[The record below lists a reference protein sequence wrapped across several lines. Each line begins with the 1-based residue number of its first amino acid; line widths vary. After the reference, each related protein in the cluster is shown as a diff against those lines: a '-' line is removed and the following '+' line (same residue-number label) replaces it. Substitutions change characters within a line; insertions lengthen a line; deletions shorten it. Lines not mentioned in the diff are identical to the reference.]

1 MSKYRRLARPAAVVG
16 VAALALAACG
26 GGSSGGS
33 SSASPSGA
41 SGYNAAMTS
50 IVNVSSVNG
59 GTLKIGSNSDCDS
72 WDPARTYYANCW
84 DMQRLF
90 TRTLM
95 GYVSKPGTAGTAVA
109 PDLASGPPTISSD
122 VRTWTYHL
130 QTGLKWDDGTPLTT
144 ADIKYGIERVFAT
157 DVINGGP
164 SSYYLTLLDNEK
176 TPYAGP
182 YKDKT
187 GQPMVDGA
195 PSITTPDATT
205 ITFHLTSPYSD
216 FNYIMALPA
225 ASPVPQAKDTGANYT
240 KHPSATGPFMIDTY
254 DVGKS
259 ISFKRNPNWS
269 QATDKIRT
277 PHVNAVTVQIITD
290 PDAEDQALKSGQ
302 IDVEQDGTGVQ
313 STFQAEILSD
323 PNLKKYADKAG
334 SGFTRYLVIPPSV
347 VPNVHCRRA
356 IAYALNKAD
365 LLLARGGSYGGAIAN
380 TMELPSL
387 PGYDPNAN
395 AYPTGADNT
404 GDVTKAKAELALC
417 GQPNGFSINEAYVNK
432 GKAAKVFAATQ
443 QALARVGI
451 TVVSAP
457 GDNASYYSTW
467 IGSPSNIVNH
477 KLGLL
482 QAGWGPD
489 FPTGYGF
496 FSSIVG
502 PPILPSGN
510 TNYASLNDPV
520 INGLLTQSLTA
531 TDAQKPAIFKQLDA
545 QVMSLAVM
553 IPYVYDYALDYRA
566 PRLTNV
572 YLQAGVGYIYDFV
585 NLGVSDGK

>member
-1 MSKYRRLARPAAVVG
+1 MFNYRRLTRPAAVVG

-26 GGSSGGS
+26 GGSGGS
-33 SSASPSGA
+33 SSASPSTA

-50 IVNVSSVNG
+50 IVNASSASG
-59 GTLKIGSNSDCDS
+59 GTLKIGAISDCDS
-72 WDPARTYYANCW
+72 WDPQRTYVGACW
-84 DMQRLF
+84 AMQRLF

-109 PDLASGPPTISSD
+109 PDMATAPGAASAD
-122 VRTWTYHL
+122 AKTWTYHL
-130 QTGLKWDDGTPLTT
+130 QPGLKFDDGTAITT

-157 DVINGGP
+157 DIINGGP
-164 SSYYLTLLDNEK
+164 ASYYLTLLDNQK
-176 TPYAGP
+176 TTYAGP

-195 PSITTPDATT
+195 PSITTPDPNT
-205 ITFHLTSPYSD
+205 IVFHLTSPYSD
-216 FNYIMALPA
+216 FNYLMALPA
-225 ASPVPQAKDTGANYT
+225 AAPVPQAKDTGATYK
-240 KHPSATGPFMIDTY
+240 KHPSSSGPFMIDTY
-254 DVGKS
+254 VVGKS

-269 QATDKIRT
+269 QATDTIRT
-277 PHVNAVTVQIITD
+277 PHVNAVTMTIITD
-290 PDAEDQALKSGQ
+290 PDAEDKALQNGQ
-302 IDVEQDGTGVQ
+302 IDLEQDGTGVQ
-313 STFQAEILSD
+313 STFQAQILAD
-323 PNLKKYADKAG
+323 PNLKKNADKAG
-334 SGFTRYLVIPPSV
+334 SGFVRYLVIPPTV
-347 VPNVHCRRA
+347 VTNVHCRRA
-356 IAYALNKAD
+356 IAYALNKSD
-365 LLLARGGSYGGAIAN
+365 LLKARGGTYGGVIAT
-380 TMELPSL
+380 TMTLPSV
-387 PGYDPNAN
+387 PGYDPTAN
-395 AYPTGADNT
+395 PYPSGPDNT
-404 GDVTKAKAELALC
+404 GDLTKAKAELALC
-417 GQPNGFSINEAYVNK
+417 GQPNGFTLNEAYENV
-432 GKAAKVFAATQ
+432 GKSAKVFAASQ

-457 GDNASYYSTW
+457 GDVASYYSTW

-477 KLGLL
+477 QLGLL

-496 FSSIVG
+496 WSSIVG

-531 TDAQKPAIFKQLDA
+531 TDAQKPALFKQLDA

-553 IPYVYDYALDYRA
+553 IPFVDEYSLEYRA

-572 YLQAGVGYIYDFV
+572 YLQPGLGYIWDFV
-585 NLGVSDGK
+585 NVGVSDGK